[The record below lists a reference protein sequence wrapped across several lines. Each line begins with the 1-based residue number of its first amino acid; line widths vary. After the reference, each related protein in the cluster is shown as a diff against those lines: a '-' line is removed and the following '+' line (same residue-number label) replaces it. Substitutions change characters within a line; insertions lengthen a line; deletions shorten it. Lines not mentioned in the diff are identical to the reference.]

1 MIWKFLKQNVLFPK
15 GLNWVQHRVSRI
27 GLFLSR
33 LSELVWKLEGEISLQ
48 LELKRLPS
56 LGPPA
61 KGNERK
67 AKKSRFCP
75 NWTPVNGNTLS
86 LICNSEKFR
95 VVSNSAKRDANGFFK
110 VLWLSL
116 HLLNSRHSVRKS
128 KFGTCA
134 VTVYCSFN
142 LLITL
147 NINIYCDIYIWYIP
161 IRKVNWMLRCFV
173 PFSYLDDKAIFK
185 NTYTITTNNRVLNYL
200 AFS

>member
-1 MIWKFLKQNVLFPK
+1 MVAVPLLRIPFTIIWACMEAGGRNKPSTGIKALTFSWSSGQMQWKESQKIPILPKLKL
-15 GLNWVQHRVSRI
+15 
-27 GLFLSR
+27 
-33 LSELVWKLEGEISLQ
+33 
-48 LELKRLPS
+48 
-56 LGPPA
+56 
-61 KGNERK
+61 
-67 AKKSRFCP
+67 
-75 NWTPVNGNTLS
+75 NGNTIS

-95 VVSNSAKRDANGFFK
+95 LVSNSAKRDANGFFK

-134 VTVYCSFN
+134 VTGYCSFN

-161 IRKVNWMLRCFV
+161 IRKVNWMLRRFV

-185 NTYTITTNNRVLNYL
+185 STYTITTNNRVLNYL
-200 AFS
+200 PFSYMKYYFRGCILEETF